1 MYILGL
7 ALRCDLKRICKLPKA
22 LMMFYLLKTVQE
34 MAIPIIMIP
43 INATPLPI
51 PSNAAVLIKVR
62 PANKD
67 R

>member
-1 MYILGL
+1 
-7 ALRCDLKRICKLPKA
+7 
-22 LMMFYLLKTVQE
+22 MMFYLLKTVQE

-67 R
+67 M